1 MVATHGRAMQH
12 IHIRDKNPKGR
23 SIMSKIG
30 SREKMIINSHDSYSC
45 PMYDISQ
52 VGMLWRHVPMMV
64 VNMYIFLD
72 KWLPRTSN

>member
-1 MVATHGRAMQH
+1 MEGRCS
-12 IHIRDKNPKGR
+12 IRDKNPKGR

-52 VGMLWRHVPMMV
+52 VGVLWRHVPMMGGEYV
-64 VNMYIFLD
+64 GTYIVHFF
-72 KWLPRTSN
+72 R

>member
-1 MVATHGRAMQH
+1 MVATHGRAMQY

-45 PMYDISQ
+45 PMYDDISQ
-52 VGMLWRHVPMMV
+52 GGLALEARFHDGSK
-64 VNMYIFLD
+64 YIH
-72 KWLPRTSN
+72 RTSW